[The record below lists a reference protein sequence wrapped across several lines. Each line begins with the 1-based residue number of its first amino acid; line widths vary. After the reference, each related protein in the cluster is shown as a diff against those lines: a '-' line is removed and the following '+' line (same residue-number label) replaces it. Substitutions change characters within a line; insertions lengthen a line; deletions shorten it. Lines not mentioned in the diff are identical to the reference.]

1 LSADEI
7 QQQMAAIR
15 RRLSDDVAEIRE
27 SSGTMLDWKYYFKR
41 YPWPMV
47 AAAAA
52 VGYLVVPK
60 RVEVVRPDRNQIAK
74 MVRDEEIV
82 IKQQADAKASS
93 GLGAIALG
101 LLANALVRAG
111 TAYVG
116 QQAGKLFSGHAHH
129 SNGRPQESAT

>member
-1 LSADEI
+1 LTADEI
-7 QQQMAAIR
+7 QRRMAELR
-15 RRLSDDVAEIRE
+15 HNVSEDVAEIRD

-60 RVEVVRPDRNQIAK
+60 RVEVVQPDRKALAK
-74 MVRDEEIV
+74 MVKDEEIV
-82 IKQQADAKASS
+82 LKQDPHAKQNSLA
-93 GLGAIALG
+93 AIALG
-101 LLANALVRAG
+101 LAANALMRAG

-116 QQAGKLFSGHAHH
+116 QQAGKMFARHPES
-129 SNGRPQESAT
+129 SNGRPREPSV